1 MARLSHIEG
10 GAQSTASETQRRA
23 VVRTLTGEVRYVVE
37 LTQRMSRTRT
47 TGERTA
53 RTLNTADRKGE
64 PLRVSAEQGEIM
76 GIESEASKDLE
87 LQDEDAEAV
96 VGGSKQKKKTVTKH
110 IAHVNAGSTIP
121 SSLTESSTGR
131 VVPPDASG
139 DDSYLT
145 GQ

>member
-1 MARLSHIEG
+1 
-10 GAQSTASETQRRA
+10 
-23 VVRTLTGEVRYVVE
+23 
-37 LTQRMSRTRT
+37 
-47 TGERTA
+47 
-53 RTLNTADRKGE
+53 
-64 PLRVSAEQGEIM
+64 M

-96 VGGSKQKKKTVTKH
+96 VGGSKQKKRKTVTKH
-110 IAHVNAGSTIP
+110 ISHVSAGSTIP

-145 GQ
+145 GE